1 MSLKQRYLDNLP
13 LEEAKARYRRHLF
26 SVGFGPKA
34 ETVDVQS
41 ACGRVLTR
49 AAYAAICAPHYNASA
64 MDGVAVKAKAT
75 FGASEQTPLTLRPE
89 DYTVVDTG
97 DPLPEGADAVI
108 MVEDLIDKGDGVYE
122 ILSSVRPWQNVRQVG
137 EDLCMGDMIA
147 PSGTALTPALCGALL
162 AGGVTQ
168 VEVRKVPVVGI
179 IPTGDEIVLPTSD
192 PQPGDIIE
200 FNSTVFCG
208 MLESWGAKAVVYP
221 IVKDK
226 KDAIRAMLRQAV
238 HACDL
243 VLVSAGSSAGRDDY
257 TCEIIRNEGT
267 VTVHGIAIKPGKPAV
282 LGEVDGKAVVGLP
295 GYPVSAIVVMEEIVR
310 PVVALAGGKAETAP
324 EMLTCVL
331 SKKIVSS
338 LKYKEFVRVTIG
350 RIGERWSASPLPRG
364 AGVISSFTKAD
375 GMLVIDQNCEGIEAG
390 ESVQVRLLRNKDELE
405 HTLVV
410 TGSHDPLID
419 EVTDLLRLSGAPF
432 RVSSTHVGSSGALS
446 AVKAGLAHLG
456 GIHLLDAE
464 TGEYNKS
471 YLKQHFPSGGAV
483 LVPGVGRVQGLMVK
497 KGNPC
502 GIRTFADVARVR
514 YVNRQRGAGTRV
526 LCDYLLQKN
535 GLSPQQ
541 IEGYDNVEFT
551 HTAVAALIAAGN
563 ADAGLGIF
571 AAAKIYD
578 LDFIPVCTE
587 TYEFLVR
594 EESLH
599 DPMVEAFFRV
609 LRSEACQKRL
619 LKMGGYQL
627 TKENTYA
634 DTSE

>member
-13 LEEAKARYRRHLF
+13 LEEAQARYRAHLL

-34 ETVDVQS
+34 ETIPVRS

-49 AAYAAICAPHYNASA
+49 AVYAAICAPHYNASA

-75 FGASEQTPLTLRPE
+75 FGASEQTPLTLQPE

-147 PSGTALTPALCGALL
+147 PSGTTLTPALCGALL

-179 IPTGDEIVLPTSD
+179 IPTGDEIVAPTSD

-226 KDAIRAMLRQAV
+226 RDAIRAMLRQAV
-238 HACDL
+238 SDCDL

-257 TCEIIRNEGT
+257 TCEIIRSEGT

-310 PVVALAGGKAETAP
+310 GLVALAG
-324 EMLTCVL
+324 VL
-331 SKKIVSS
+331 
-338 LKYKEFVRVTIG
+338 
-350 RIGERWSASPLPRG
+350 
-364 AGVISSFTKAD
+364 
-375 GMLVIDQNCEGIEAG
+375 
-390 ESVQVRLLRNKDELE
+390 
-405 HTLVV
+405 
-410 TGSHDPLID
+410 
-419 EVTDLLRLSGAPF
+419 
-432 RVSSTHVGSSGALS
+432 
-446 AVKAGLAHLG
+446 
-456 GIHLLDAE
+456 
-464 TGEYNKS
+464 
-471 YLKQHFPSGGAV
+471 
-483 LVPGVGRVQGLMVK
+483 
-497 KGNPC
+497 
-502 GIRTFADVARVR
+502 
-514 YVNRQRGAGTRV
+514 
-526 LCDYLLQKN
+526 
-535 GLSPQQ
+535 PQ
-541 IEGYDNVEFT
+541 I
-551 HTAVAALIAAGN
+551 
-563 ADAGLGIF
+563 
-571 AAAKIYD
+571 
-578 LDFIPVCTE
+578 
-587 TYEFLVR
+587 
-594 EESLH
+594 
-599 DPMVEAFFRV
+599 
-609 LRSEACQKRL
+609 
-619 LKMGGYQL
+619 
-627 TKENTYA
+627 
-634 DTSE
+634 